1 MNLLDLDRCATTIRS
16 AERPLYR
23 GEVDVVS
30 GVLVEATGIPAAI
43 GDLCEIDRGIHGRI
57 QAEVIGFRG
66 DRTLLMPHG
75 DLVGLAPGQTVQG
88 LGRAFGLNV
97 SDEFLGRVVDG
108 FGRPLDGRP
117 APENG
122 QRRPI
127 RRDAPMP
134 LERASVDRPISTG
147 VRAIDGLMTLGCGQ
161 RVGIFAR
168 AGVGKST

>member
-1 MNLLDLDRCATTIRS
+1 MSLLDLDRCARTIRA

-23 GEVDVVS
+23 GEVDVVA

-43 GDLCEIDRGIHGRI
+43 GDLCEIDRGLMGPI
-57 QAEVIGFRG
+57 QAEVIGFKG

-75 DLVGLAPGQTVQG
+75 DLVGLAPGQPVQG

-97 SDEFLGRVVDG
+97 SDDFLGRVVDG

-117 APENG
+117 APEAG

-127 RRDAPMP
+127 RKHAPMP
-134 LERASVDRPISTG
+134 MERASVNQPIATG

-168 AGVGKST
+168 ENEVV